1 MLKEKRSPSQPRK
14 LGTLVGIQRSGI
26 MTKVKICGLTRIED
40 IQCANRMKPDYIGMV
55 FYAKSK
61 RAVTMEQ
68 AASLKAA
75 LDKNIKTVGVFVNAE
90 PSFIAQLA
98 QAGTIDVIQLHGD
111 EDEAYIEQLRQ
122 QVAPL
127 GVPII
132 KAIRVQGEESLQNL
146 GQYPVDFF
154 LFDTYKPGLYGGTGE
169 RFNLELEQVKIPRP
183 YFIAGGLDAGNV
195 AQVVAENSQA
205 YAVDVSG
212 GVEAGSTG
220 LKSVAKMAAFVAEV
234 RRANASI

>member
-1 MLKEKRSPSQPRK
+1 
-14 LGTLVGIQRSGI
+14 

-40 IQCANRMKPDYIGMV
+40 IQCANKIRPDYIGMV
-55 FYAKSK
+55 FYPKSK
-61 RAVTMEQ
+61 RAVTLEQ

-111 EDEAYIEQLRQ
+111 ENEAYIGQLRQ

-127 GVPII
+127 DVPII
-132 KAIRVQGEESLQNL
+132 KAIRVRSEESLQNL

-169 RFNLELEQVKIPRP
+169 RFNLELEQVKIPKP

-205 YAVDVSG
+205 SAVDVSG
-212 GVEAGSTG
+212 GVEDAVTG
-220 LKSVAKMAAFVAEV
+220 LKSAAKMAAFVAEV
-234 RRANASI
+234 RQANDSI

>member
-1 MLKEKRSPSQPRK
+1 MLKE
-14 LGTLVGIQRSGI
+14 SGI

-40 IQCANRMKPDYIGMV
+40 IQCANKIRPDYIGMV
-55 FYAKSK
+55 FYPKSK
-61 RAVTMEQ
+61 RAVTLEQ

-75 LDKNIKTVGVFVNAE
+75 LDKSIKAVGVFVNNDID
-90 PSFIAQLA
+90 FIARLA
-98 QAGTIDVIQLHGD
+98 QADIIDVIQLHGD

-132 KAIRVQGEESLQNL
+132 KAIRVQSEESLQNL
-146 GQYPVDFF
+146 RQYPVDFF

-169 RFNLELEQVKIPRP
+169 RFNLELEQVKIPKP

-195 AQVVAENSQA
+195 AQVVAENFQA

-212 GVEAGSTG
+212 GVEDAVTG
-220 LKSVAKMAAFVAEV
+220 LKSAAKMAAFVAEV
-234 RRANASI
+234 RRANDSI

>member
-1 MLKEKRSPSQPRK
+1 MLKE
-14 LGTLVGIQRSGI
+14 SGI

-40 IQCANRMKPDYIGMV
+40 IQCANKIRPDYIGMV
-55 FYAKSK
+55 FYPKSK
-61 RAVTMEQ
+61 RAVTLEQ

-75 LDKNIKTVGVFVNAE
+75 LDKSIKAVGVFVNGKI
-90 PSFIAQLA
+90 PFIAQLA

-122 QVAPL
+122 QVAHL

-132 KAIRVQGEESLQNL
+132 KAIRVRSEESLQNL

-169 RFNLELEQVKIPRP
+169 RFNLELEQVKIPKP
-183 YFIAGGLDAGNV
+183 YFIAGGLYAGNV

-212 GVEAGSTG
+212 GVEDAVTG
-220 LKSVAKMAAFVAEV
+220 LKSSEKMAAFVAEV

>member
-90 PSFIAQLA
+90 LSFIAHLA

-127 GVPII
+127 DVPII
-132 KAIRVQGEESLQNL
+132 KAIRVQSEESLQNL

-154 LFDTYKPGLYGGTGE
+154 LFDTYKPGQYGGTGE
-169 RFNLELEQVKIPRP
+169 RFNLELEGVTIPKP
-183 YFIAGGLDAGNV
+183 YFIAGGLDASNV
-195 AQVVAENSQA
+195 AHVIAENPHA

-212 GVEAGSTG
+212 GVEDSATG
-220 LKSVAKMAAFVAEV
+220 LKDAQKMADFVAQV
-234 RRANASI
+234 KQL

>member
-1 MLKEKRSPSQPRK
+1 
-14 LGTLVGIQRSGI
+14 

-40 IQCANRMKPDYIGMV
+40 IQCANKIRPDYIGMV
-55 FYAKSK
+55 FYPKSK
-61 RAVTMEQ
+61 RAVTLEQ

-75 LDKNIKTVGVFVNAE
+75 LNKSIKAVGVFVDGKI
-90 PSFIAQLA
+90 SFIAQLA

-169 RFNLELEQVKIPRP
+169 RFNLELEQVKIPKP

-212 GVEAGSTG
+212 GVEDSATG
-220 LKSVAKMAAFVAEV
+220 LKDAQKMADFVAQV
-234 RRANASI
+234 KQL

>member
-1 MLKEKRSPSQPRK
+1 MLKE
-14 LGTLVGIQRSGI
+14 SGI

-40 IQCANRMKPDYIGMV
+40 IQCANKIQPDYIGMV
-55 FYAKSK
+55 FYPKSK
-61 RAVTMEQ
+61 RAVTLEQ

-75 LDKNIKTVGVFVNAE
+75 LDKSIKAVGVFVNNDID
-90 PSFIAQLA
+90 FIARLA
-98 QAGTIDVIQLHGD
+98 QADIIDVIQLHGD

-132 KAIRVQGEESLQNL
+132 KAIRVQSEESLQNL
-146 GQYPVDFF
+146 RQYPVDFF

-169 RFNLELEQVKIPRP
+169 RFNLELEQVKIPKP

-212 GVEAGSTG
+212 GVEDADTG
-220 LKSVAKMAAFVAEV
+220 LKSAAKMAAFVAEV
-234 RRANASI
+234 RRANDSI

>member
-1 MLKEKRSPSQPRK
+1 
-14 LGTLVGIQRSGI
+14 
-26 MTKVKICGLTRIED
+26 MTKVKICGLSRIED
-40 IQCANRMKPDYIGMV
+40 IQCANKIRPDYIGMV
-55 FYAKSK
+55 FYPKSK
-61 RAVTMEQ
+61 RAVTLEQ

-90 PSFIAQLA
+90 LSFIAQLA

-127 GVPII
+127 DVPII
-132 KAIRVQGEESLQNL
+132 KAIRVQSEESLQNL

-154 LFDTYKPGLYGGTGE
+154 LFDTYKPDLYGGTGE
-169 RFNLELEQVKIPRP
+169 RFNLELEQVKIPKP
-183 YFIAGGLDAGNV
+183 YFIAGGLDASNV
-195 AQVVAENSQA
+195 AQVIAQNHHA

-212 GVEAGSTG
+212 GVEDSATG
-220 LKSVAKMAAFVAEV
+220 LKDAQKMADFVAQV
-234 RRANASI
+234 KQL

>member
-1 MLKEKRSPSQPRK
+1 MLKE
-14 LGTLVGIQRSGI
+14 SGI

-40 IQCANRMKPDYIGMV
+40 IQCANKIQPDYIGMV
-55 FYAKSK
+55 FYPKSK
-61 RAVTMEQ
+61 RAVTLEQ

-75 LDKNIKTVGVFVNAE
+75 LDKSIKAVGVFVNNDID
-90 PSFIAQLA
+90 FIARLA
-98 QAGTIDVIQLHGD
+98 QADIIDVIQLHGD

-132 KAIRVQGEESLQNL
+132 KAIRVQSEESLQNL
-146 GQYPVDFF
+146 RQYPVDFF

-169 RFNLELEQVKIPRP
+169 RFNLELEQVKIPKP

-195 AQVVAENSQA
+195 AQVVAENFQA

-212 GVEAGSTG
+212 GVEDAVTG
-220 LKSVAKMAAFVAEV
+220 LKSAAKMAAFVAEV
-234 RRANASI
+234 RRANDSI

>member
-1 MLKEKRSPSQPRK
+1 
-14 LGTLVGIQRSGI
+14 

-40 IQCANRMKPDYIGMV
+40 IQCANKIRPDYIGMV
-55 FYAKSK
+55 FYPKSK
-61 RAVTMEQ
+61 RAVTLEQ

-90 PSFIAQLA
+90 LSFIAQLA

-132 KAIRVQGEESLQNL
+132 KAIRVQSEESLHNL

-169 RFNLELEQVKIPRP
+169 RFNLELEQVKIPKP

-212 GVEAGSTG
+212 GVEDSATG
-220 LKSVAKMAAFVAEV
+220 LKDAQKMADFVAQV
-234 RRANASI
+234 KQL